1 MVGLYQLRNNKSFI
15 KKDFAIC
22 MFFRNISLQM
32 CRQNASSVFFFIQK
46 IYSDKENLNSS
57 LISLLTKIKIYTLH
71 K

>member
-32 CRQNASSVFFFIQK
+32 CRQNASSVFFFYLKNQIRQRK
-46 IYSDKENLNSS
+46 SEFYLDFTIDKN
-57 LISLLTKIKIYTLH
+57 
-71 K
+71 

>member
-32 CRQNASSVFFFIQK
+32 CRQNASSVFFFYLKNQVRQRKSEFYLDFTI
-46 IYSDKENLNSS
+46 DKN
-57 LISLLTKIKIYTLH
+57 
-71 K
+71 

>member
-32 CRQNASSVFFFIQK
+32 CKQNASSVFFFYLKNQIRQRK
-46 IYSDKENLNSS
+46 SEFYLDFTIDKN
-57 LISLLTKIKIYTLH
+57 
-71 K
+71 